1 MLVIPQ
7 MTKHI
12 LKVCLSTKSSYF
24 KPRLNWHNP
33 LMQKTT
39 DLKAVFLYGLTIF
52 LSAFLLF
59 QVQPMMG
66 KMILPWFG
74 GSASVWTTCMLFF
87 QALLLLGYL
96 YTHWVV
102 NHLTPLR
109 QSLLHMVLLAS
120 CILLLPIMPSEI
132 WKPTGGENPTL
143 RILGLL
149 SASIGLP
156 YLVLSTT
163 GPLVQAWFARERS
176 GTVTYRLFALSNFG
190 SMLALLAY
198 PFVVEPLLPTRWQS
212 LAWSGLFIVFVLAC
226 GSLAW
231 RGRHAKPIVSAVK
244 SSDDQ
249 GNEENTTPST
259 LSTGQLLLWVALAA
273 CPSILMVADTSYLTQ
288 NIAPIPL
295 LWIGP
300 LALYLLSF
308 ILCFERQ
315 GWYQRRIFLP
325 LLVLSLSALA
335 YLPTM
340 GLSDLPLMLAM
351 GINLSAFFVVCM
363 VCHGELAL
371 QQPPTK
377 QLTLYFLML
386 SVGGFLGGFFVGVI
400 APYAFD
406 GHYELSVAVI
416 LTGLVVSLSLWRAWP
431 TISTGKSRPIF
442 AVGSALALA
451 ALTTVSVNDHMKE
464 TAGVEMKGRNFYGA
478 LRVFAFPEDG
488 YRSMLHGQ
496 IVHGKQFLAPERA
509 MEPTTYYNADAGAGL
524 AITTQ
529 MNNGTVRVGVIGL
542 GVGTLAGY
550 GRRGDTYR
558 FYEIDPLVIGMAK
571 NNFSFLSKTLAKT
584 ELVLG
589 DARLQLEAEASQ
601 QFDVLVV
608 DAFSGDSVPVHLLTR
623 EAFEQYA
630 KHLKPNGVLAVHIT
644 NRFLELQPVIQTAAQ
659 KLGFT
664 AKLIDHDGD
673 DARLVYPSR
682 WALMAKDPQ
691 WFEQAALKSAKTLN
705 SQAGFVPW
713 TDDYSSLIAVVK

>member
-1 MLVIPQ
+1 M
-7 MTKHI
+7 K
-12 LKVCLSTKSSYF
+12 
-24 KPRLNWHNP
+24 
-33 LMQKTT
+33 KTT
-39 DLKAVFLYGLTIF
+39 DVKAVFLYGLTIF

-109 QSLLHMVLLAS
+109 QSLLHMALLAS
-120 CILLLPIMPSEI
+120 CVLLLPIMPSEI

-149 SASIGLP
+149 TASIGLP

-212 LAWSGLFIVFVLAC
+212 LAWSGLFILFVLAC

-231 RGRHAKPIVSAVK
+231 RGRHAQPIAQTPEV
-244 SSDDQ
+244 SDDL
-249 GNEENTTPST
+249 EAKHHKASSRPRP
-259 LSTGQLLLWVALAA
+259 GQLLLWVALAA
-273 CPSILMVADTSYLTQ
+273 CPSILMVANTSYLTQ

-295 LWIGP
+295 LWIAP
-300 LALYLLSF
+300 LALYLLTF
-308 ILCFERQ
+308 IVCFERQ

-325 LLVLSLSALA
+325 LLVLSLGALA
-335 YLPTM
+335 YLPTL

-351 GINLSAFFVVCM
+351 GINLSAFFGVCM

-377 QLTLYFLML
+377 QLTLYYLML

-416 LTGLVVSLSLWRAWP
+416 LSGLVVSLSLWHAWP
-431 TISTGKSRPIF
+431 SISHGFNRRIF
-442 AVGSALALA
+442 AVGSALSLA
-451 ALTTVSVNDHMKE
+451 VLTTVCVNDHVQE
-464 TAGVEMKGRNFYGA
+464 ASGVEMKGRNFYGS
-478 LRVFAFPEDG
+478 LRVFAFPEEG

-509 MEPTTYYNADAGAGL
+509 MEPTTYYNAQAGAGL

-529 MNNGTVRVGVIGL
+529 MTKGPVRVGVIGL
-542 GVGTLAGY
+542 GVGTLAAY
-550 GRRGDTYR
+550 GRLGDSYR
-558 FYEIDPLVIGMAK
+558 MYEIDPLVIGMAK
-571 NNFSFLSKTLAKT
+571 KNFSFLSKTLATT

-589 DARLQLEAEASQ
+589 DARLQLEAEAPQ

-630 KHLKPNGVLAVHIT
+630 RHLKPNGVLAVHIT
-644 NRFLELQPVIQTAAQ
+644 NRFLDLQPVMQTAAQ

-664 AKLIDHDGD
+664 VRLVEHPGD
-673 DARLVYPSR
+673 SDNLVYPSS
-682 WALMAKDPQ
+682 WALLAKDPQ
-691 WFEQAALKSAKTLN
+691 WFEQVALKSAQKLE

-713 TDDYSSLIAVVK
+713 TDDYSSLFAVVK